1 MMDDEDRLKF
11 YKMLNEYDKNDE
23 NNWNGVTS
31 DVVLNMVKEII
42 ESEKKKAVLEVLE
55 RIETEL
61 NDFPYSP
68 ITMLR

>member
-1 MMDDEDRLKF
+1 MDDEDRLKF